1 MRFNRFDIVDAYHLT
16 GSHIDRVRALM
27 CANNSKFYV
36 SDGLTYTTLT
46 DNGRRIYA
54 KLCETPTAG

>member
-1 MRFNRFDIVDAYHLT
+1 MSFNRFDIVDAYFLT
-16 GSHIDRVRALM
+16 GSHIDRVRAIM

-36 SDGLTYTTLT
+36 GDALTYTTLT

-54 KLCETPTAG
+54 KLYGTPAAG